1 MEMTLQVLLNSIILE
16 ELDKKKKKRMEKDDG

>member
-16 ELDKKKKKRMEKDDG
+16 ELDKKKKKRMEKHDE

>member
-16 ELDKKKKKRMEKDDG
+16 ELDKKKKKIKEKYNE